1 MTDLDYLP
9 PRPSRLAADLKC
21 TLKPHMEAKLPE
33 PETPEAALKGSL
45 IHAIGEFYNRQA
57 FEESTKNVGKH
68 LHAERLP
75 ESITSDPLFDE
86 TCIELADEAF
96 EQTKPMLEKALESRG
111 EVHFEKLLYMP
122 ADYAPAMQGSIDC
135 LAVSND
141 SLYIGDYKFGHVKV
155 FAKDNPQLLAYAL
168 MAHAEY
174 HLFYSFETIKVAIIQ
189 PTLDHVDEWDIE
201 SDHVLQWGKHVL
213 APKIKEIIS
222 KTGDFGV
229 GEHCKYCRAA
239 AVCTARAE
247 HFTKMTQLDFV
258 EPQLLSNEQIA
269 EILIKIPLL
278 KQWCD
283 DLNRYALNEAINNGR
298 KLHNLKLVQGNT
310 KRKYKDESEVIDAL
324 KTQGYADEDIFEQ
337 KLKNMTNMKKMLGVR
352 KFGELVEPLLI
363 KPEGKP
369 QLVSI
374 EDSRS
379 EYSPSSAVLE
389 DFK

>member
-1 MTDLDYLP
+1 
-9 PRPSRLAADLKC
+9 
-21 TLKPHMEAKLPE
+21 
-33 PETPEAALKGSL
+33 
-45 IHAIGEFYNRQA
+45 
-57 FEESTKNVGKH
+57 
-68 LHAERLP
+68 
-75 ESITSDPLFDE
+75 
-86 TCIELADEAF
+86 
-96 EQTKPMLEKALESRG
+96 
-111 EVHFEKLLYMP
+111 
-122 ADYAPAMQGSIDC
+122 
-135 LAVSND
+135 
-141 SLYIGDYKFGHVKV
+141 
-155 FAKDNPQLLAYAL
+155 
-168 MAHAEY
+168 
-174 HLFYSFETIKVAIIQ
+174 
-189 PTLDHVDEWDIE
+189 
-201 SDHVLQWGKHVL
+201 
-213 APKIKEIIS
+213 
-222 KTGDFGV
+222 
-229 GEHCKYCRAA
+229 
-239 AVCTARAE
+239 
-247 HFTKMTQLDFV
+247 MTQLDFV

-298 KLHNLKLVQGNT
+298 KWHNLKLVQGNT

-324 KTQGYADEDIFEQ
+324 KTQGYADGDIFEQ